1 MLIEEVKGWPR
12 RTTSST
18 IQSQVGTPPK
28 ALRVPA
34 VCDQRNPGD
43 RAGSIKRNTSWKPR
57 KHSQRKGFCQDFF
70 LAANSCVYY
79 SSSPQKRVRLRLL
92 ESNVRC
98 TMITGF
104 NTDVKHTGTV
114 YHVQTEDKGLNNP
127 LIESLVYVKGAIL
140 DAFRTRY
147 EGFLKSGK
155 FSETV
160 LQKILEFQ
168 HQQIVASIKH
178 GRYRKGMPLQAYV
191 DGSFVFEF
199 QCATESRDS
208 QKVVSSRTVSSS
220 EKAADLP
227 RQAAP
232 EPSPEAKQPKS
243 TDVSEPAPVSQE
255 SSSEQPSTVLETPA
269 NLGSA
274 VQELLHPSA
283 DIGRLSGEQG
293 IEICVE
299 GSKDFHGGEQVDLR
313 LYVQSRQS
321 RVRIENVQI
330 VIKII
335 GTTFSPRLY
344 AGKTDTTGSLRMNFS
359 LPVFSGGS
367 AALII
372 QASTAIGNDEVKY
385 LIKRRR

>member
-1 MLIEEVKGWPR
+1 
-12 RTTSST
+12 
-18 IQSQVGTPPK
+18 
-28 ALRVPA
+28 
-34 VCDQRNPGD
+34 
-43 RAGSIKRNTSWKPR
+43 
-57 KHSQRKGFCQDFF
+57 
-70 LAANSCVYY
+70 
-79 SSSPQKRVRLRLL
+79 
-92 ESNVRC
+92 
-98 TMITGF
+98 MITGF
-104 NTDVKHTGTV
+104 NTDVKHTDTV

-127 LIESLVYVKGAIL
+127 LIESLIYVKGAIL

-147 EGFLKSGK
+147 EEFLKSGK

-168 HQQIVASIKH
+168 HQQIVTSIKH
-178 GRYRKGMPLQAYV
+178 GRYRKGMSLQAYV

-199 QCATESRDS
+199 QCPTDSRDS
-208 QKVVSSRTVSSS
+208 QKVASGPTLPSP

-227 RQAAP
+227 RQTSP
-232 EPSPEAKQPKS
+232 EPSLNVRQPKPK
-243 TDVSEPAPVSQE
+243 DVSEPDPVSRE
-255 SSSEQPSTVLETPA
+255 SSSEQPSTVVETPA
-269 NLGSA
+269 NSGLA
-274 VQELLHPSA
+274 REELLHPSA
-283 DIGRLSGEQG
+283 DIGSLSGEQG

-344 AGKTDTTGSLRMNFS
+344 AGKTDTSGSLHMNFS

-372 QASTAIGNDEVKY
+372 QASTSIGNDEVKY